1 VRTARQAHSRTKTGR
16 SRGDLGAREFEEF
29 EEFKEFKEFKEFEEF
44 EEFEEFGRDEL
55 LLFRSRLGHSAILW
69 LHRTSS
75 SSSLAISAP

>member
-29 EEFKEFKEFKEFEEF
+29 EEFEEFKEFKEFKEF
-44 EEFEEFGRDEL
+44 GRDEL
-55 LLFRSRLGHSAILW
+55 LHIRFNQGIALCTKRGW
-69 LHRTSS
+69 TSS